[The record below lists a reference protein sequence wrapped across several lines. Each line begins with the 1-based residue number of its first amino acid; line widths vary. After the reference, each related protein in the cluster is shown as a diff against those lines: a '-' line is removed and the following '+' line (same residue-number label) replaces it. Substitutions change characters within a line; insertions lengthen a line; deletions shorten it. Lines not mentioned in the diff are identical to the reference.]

1 MPISCQKFF
10 VYADLYT
17 SFFEGRRRM
26 FMYIFN
32 NIFCSLILRLSFAD
46 PSLREAYSYI
56 VSVSFVYLLKGRTS

>member
-1 MPISCQKFF
+1 MLPFAPLLLKG
-10 VYADLYT
+10 D
-17 SFFEGRRRM
+17 EGM

-32 NIFCSLILRLSFAD
+32 NVFCSLILCLSFAH